1 MRREQKTMAIET
13 SELSKL
19 QYESFPEIFSRFR
32 RLAAENQG
40 VPMASI
46 TSAFSGI
53 NSGRYGMANPY
64 IQNRRVKQISSL
76 PVNFTKDKV
85 GEMLTKPYES
95 EQPLRQ
101 VAHILEYTA
110 YPLFHIRKVYQEM
123 LTYHSYVIPKLVDSA
138 DTKKDEFMREWKLL
152 EKLREAFNPKETAH
166 QIVGQVGVEG
176 KVFYYPRYGVD
187 KSHNK
192 VNYAFMQQLPSDWT
206 KITGYNSVSKYT
218 VAFNMMYFLQP
229 GCVPE
234 QFGDLFTP
242 YLYDFSSVVQK
253 PKGVGSTMVFAQKT
267 RVDMQKFQR
276 IQAQGDMPGKPDVY
290 YQNGRWYYWV
300 YLPADEV
307 FTFEADDVSR
317 TAISPFAGLF
327 LNMIQL
333 AQMEQI
339 QLELIQNPLVSI
351 LHGEIPYRDE
361 KTATSDDQYRLSN
374 AGRLFF
380 EAVWYDMLQAANTSG
395 IGLFMAPLQSMKLE
409 SLSEAPS
416 AMDIVKQ
423 GYSDT
428 MSQAG
433 MGAIIPLGDDPKAG
447 TAQISLQIES
457 KFMQTVYRGYE
468 RMMNAI
474 IKKLNLKY
482 DWKFVMFGDI
492 SEDEKMLER
501 CMKGMEHGILPDTII
516 YNALLDR
523 SILDDICLSDAVYN
537 SNILDK
543 RMPLIT
549 SYSASQDKSN
559 LPPQSP
565 GRPKGDGSATT
576 DGSETM
582 IDQYG
587 GTND

>member
-1 MRREQKTMAIET
+1 MAIET
-13 SELSKL
+13 SELNKL
-19 QYESFPEIFSRFR
+19 QYAAFPQIFEKLRTM
-32 RLAAENQG
+32 AAENQG
-40 VPMASI
+40 MPM
-46 TSAFSGI
+46 SAISTAFAGI
-53 NSGRYGMANPY
+53 NAGRYGMANPY

-85 GEMLTKPYES
+85 GEMLTAPYDS

-101 VAHILEYTA
+101 VSHILEYTA
-110 YPLFHIRKVYQEM
+110 YPLFHIRKTYQNL
-123 LTYHSYVIPKLVDSA
+123 LTYHSYVMPRMVSGE
-138 DTKKDEFMREWKLL
+138 DTKKDDFLREWKLT
-152 EKLREAFNPKETAH
+152 EKLREEFKPKENAH

-176 KVFYYPRYGVD
+176 KVFYYPRYSVD

-206 KITGYNSVSKYT
+206 KITGYNNVSKYT

-234 QFGDLFTP
+234 QFGELFLP
-242 YLYDFSSVVQK
+242 YLYDFGSVVQK
-253 PKGVGSTMVFAQKT
+253 PEGTGTSVVFAQKT
-267 RVDMQKFQR
+267 RIDMQKFQR
-276 IQAQGDMPGKPDVY
+276 IQAMGDMPGTPDVY

-300 YLPADEV
+300 YLPVDSI
-307 FTFEADDVSR
+307 FPFEADDVSR

-339 QLELIQNPLVSI
+339 QLELIQNPLVSL
-351 LHGEIPYRDE
+351 LHGEIPYRDDKAASSE
-361 KTATSDDQYRLSN
+361 DQYKLSN
-374 AGRLFF
+374 AGRLLF
-380 EAVWYDMLQAANTSG
+380 EAIWYDMLQANNTSG
-395 IGLFMAPLQSMKLE
+395 IGLYLAPAENMKLE

-457 KFMQTVYRGYE
+457 KFMQTVYRDFE

-492 SEDEKMLER
+492 AEDEKTLER
-501 CMKGMEHGILPDTII
+501 CMNGMEHGILPDTIL

-523 SILDDICLSDAVYN
+523 SMLDDLCLSDAVFN
-537 SNILDK
+537 SGILDK
-543 RMPLIT
+543 RLPLVT
-549 SYSASQDKSN
+549 AYNMKQDSSG

-565 GRPKGDGSATT
+565 GRPKGDGNVTA

>member
-1 MRREQKTMAIET
+1 MAIET
-13 SELSKL
+13 SELNKL
-19 QYESFPEIFSRFR
+19 QYAAFPQIFEKLRTM
-32 RLAAENQG
+32 AAENQG
-40 VPMASI
+40 MPM
-46 TSAFSGI
+46 SAISTAFAGI
-53 NSGRYGMANPY
+53 NAGRYGMANPY

-85 GEMLTKPYES
+85 GEMLTAPYDS

-101 VAHILEYTA
+101 VSHILEYTA
-110 YPLFHIRKVYQEM
+110 YPLFHIRKTYQNL
-123 LTYHSYVIPKLVDSA
+123 LTYHSYVMPRMVSGE
-138 DTKKDEFMREWKLL
+138 DTKKDDFLREWKLT
-152 EKLREAFNPKETAH
+152 EKLREEFKPKENAH

-176 KVFYYPRYGVD
+176 KVFYYPRYSVD

-206 KITGYNSVSKYT
+206 KITGYNNVSKYT

-234 QFGDLFTP
+234 QFGELFLP
-242 YLYDFSSVVQK
+242 YLYDFGSVVQK
-253 PKGVGSTMVFAQKT
+253 PEGTGTSVVFAQKT
-267 RVDMQKFQR
+267 RIDMQKFQR
-276 IQAQGDMPGKPDVY
+276 IQAMGDMPGTPDVY

-300 YLPADEV
+300 YLPVDSV
-307 FTFEADDVSR
+307 FPFEADDVSR

-351 LHGEIPYRDE
+351 LHGEIPYRDDKAASSE
-361 KTATSDDQYRLSN
+361 DQYKLSN
-374 AGRLFF
+374 AGRLLF
-380 EAVWYDMLQAANTSG
+380 EAIWYDMMQANNTSG
-395 IGLFMAPLQSMKLE
+395 IGLYAAPFENMKLE

-457 KFMQTVYRGYE
+457 KFMQTVYRDFE

-482 DWKFVMFGDI
+482 EWKFVMFGDI
-492 SEDEKMLER
+492 AEDEKTLER
-501 CMKGMEHGILPDTII
+501 CMNGMEHGILPDTIL

-523 SILDDICLSDAVYN
+523 SMLDDLCLSDAVYN
-537 SNILDK
+537 SGILDK
-543 RMPLIT
+543 RLPLVT
-549 SYSASQDKSN
+549 AYNMKQDSSG

-565 GRPKGDGSATT
+565 GRPKGDGNVTA

>member
-1 MRREQKTMAIET
+1 MAIET
-13 SELSKL
+13 SELNKL
-19 QYESFPEIFSRFR
+19 QYAAFPQIFEKLRTM
-32 RLAAENQG
+32 AAENQG
-40 VPMASI
+40 MPM
-46 TSAFSGI
+46 SAISTAFAGI
-53 NSGRYGMANPY
+53 NAGRYGMANPY

-85 GEMLTKPYES
+85 GEMLTAPYDS

-101 VAHILEYTA
+101 VSHILEYTA
-110 YPLFHIRKVYQEM
+110 YPLFHIRKTYQNL
-123 LTYHSYVIPKLVDSA
+123 LTYHSYVMPRMVSGE
-138 DTKKDEFMREWKLL
+138 DTKKDDFLREWKLT
-152 EKLREAFNPKETAH
+152 EKLREEFKPKENAH

-176 KVFYYPRYGVD
+176 KVFYYPRYSVD

-206 KITGYNSVSKYT
+206 KITGYNNVSKYT

-234 QFGDLFTP
+234 QFGELFLP
-242 YLYDFSSVVQK
+242 YLYDFGSVVQK
-253 PKGVGSTMVFAQKT
+253 PEGTGTSVVFAQKT
-267 RVDMQKFQR
+267 RIDMQKFQR
-276 IQAQGDMPGKPDVY
+276 IQAMGDMPGTPDVY

-300 YLPADEV
+300 YLPVDSV
-307 FTFEADDVSR
+307 FPFEADDVSR

-339 QLELIQNPLVSI
+339 QLELIQNPLVSL
-351 LHGEIPYRDE
+351 LHGEIPYRDDKAASSE
-361 KTATSDDQYRLSN
+361 DQYKLSN
-374 AGRLFF
+374 AGRLLF
-380 EAVWYDMLQAANTSG
+380 EAIWYDMLQANNTSG
-395 IGLFMAPLQSMKLE
+395 IGLYLAPAENMKLE

-457 KFMQTVYRGYE
+457 KFMQTVYRDFE

-492 SEDEKMLER
+492 AEDEKTLER
-501 CMKGMEHGILPDTII
+501 CMQGMEHGILPDTIL

-523 SILDDICLSDAVYN
+523 SMLDDLCLSDAVFN
-537 SNILDK
+537 SGILDK
-543 RMPLIT
+543 RLPLVT
-549 SYSASQDKSN
+549 AYNMKQDSSG

-565 GRPKGDGSATT
+565 GRPKGDGNVTA

>member
-1 MRREQKTMAIET
+1 MAIET

-19 QYESFPEIFSRFR
+19 QYESFPEIFNRFR
-32 RLAAENQG
+32 QLAAENQG
-40 VPMASI
+40 MPMSAI

-110 YPLFHIRKVYQEM
+110 YPLFHIRKVYQDM
-123 LTYHSYVIPKLVDSA
+123 LTYHSYVMPKLVDSA
-138 DTKKDEFMREWKLL
+138 DNKKEEFTREWKLL
-152 EKLREAFNPKETAH
+152 EKLREEFKPKETAH

-176 KVFYYPRYGVD
+176 KVFYYPRYSVD

-234 QFGDLFTP
+234 
-242 YLYDFSSVVQK
+242 LYDFSSVVQR

-267 RVDMQKFQR
+267 RIDMQKFQL
-276 IQAQGDMPGKPDVY
+276 IQAQGDMPGQPDVY

-339 QLELIQNPLVSI
+339 QLELIQNPLVSL

-361 KTATSDDQYRLSN
+361 KTAAGDDQYRLSN
-374 AGRLFF
+374 AGRQFF
-380 EAVWYDMLQAANTSG
+380 EAVWYDMLQANNTSG
-395 IGLFMAPLQSMKLE
+395 LGIYMAPVQSMKLE
-409 SLSEAPS
+409 TLSESPS

-428 MSQAG
+428 INQAG
-433 MGAIIPLGDDPKAG
+433 LGAIMPVDSDAKAA
-447 TAQISLQIES
+447 TTQISLQIES

-474 IKKLNLKY
+474 IKKLNPRY
-482 DWKFVMFGDI
+482 EWKFVMFGDI
-492 SEDEKMLER
+492 SEDEKMLDR

-523 SILDDICLSDAVYN
+523 SVLDDMCLSDAIF
-537 SNILDK
+537 SSGLLDK
-543 RMPLIT
+543 RVPLVT
-549 SYSASQDKSN
+549 AYNMKQESSG
-559 LPPQSP
+559 LPPRSP
-565 GRPKGDGSATT
+565 GRPKGDGNVTT
-576 DGSETM
+576 DGTESM
-582 IDQYG
+582 IDTYG
-587 GTND
+587 DTNPV

>member
-1 MRREQKTMAIET
+1 MAIET
-13 SELSKL
+13 SELNKL
-19 QYESFPEIFSRFR
+19 QYAAFPQIFEKLRTM
-32 RLAAENQG
+32 AAENQG
-40 VPMASI
+40 MPM
-46 TSAFSGI
+46 SAISTAFAGI
-53 NSGRYGMANPY
+53 NAGRYGMANPY

-85 GEMLTKPYES
+85 GEMLTAPYDS

-101 VAHILEYTA
+101 VSHILEYTA
-110 YPLFHIRKVYQEM
+110 YPLFHIRKTYQNL
-123 LTYHSYVIPKLVDSA
+123 LTYHSYVMPRMVSGE
-138 DTKKDEFMREWKLL
+138 DTKKDDFLREWKLT
-152 EKLREAFNPKETAH
+152 EKLREEFKPKENAH

-176 KVFYYPRYGVD
+176 KVFYYPRYSVD

-206 KITGYNSVSKYT
+206 KITGYNNVSKYT

-234 QFGDLFTP
+234 QFGELFLP
-242 YLYDFSSVVQK
+242 YLYDFGSVVQK
-253 PKGVGSTMVFAQKT
+253 PEGTGTSVVFAQKT
-267 RVDMQKFQR
+267 RIDMQKFQR
-276 IQAQGDMPGKPDVY
+276 IQAMGDMPGTPDVY

-300 YLPADEV
+300 YLPVDSV
-307 FTFEADDVSR
+307 FPFEADDVSR

-351 LHGEIPYRDE
+351 LHGEIPYRDDKAASSE
-361 KTATSDDQYRLSN
+361 DQYKLSN
-374 AGRLFF
+374 AGRLMF
-380 EAVWYDMLQAANTSG
+380 EAIWYDMMQANNTSG
-395 IGLFMAPLQSMKLE
+395 IGLYAAPFENMKLE

-457 KFMQTVYRGYE
+457 KFMQTVYRDFE

-492 SEDEKMLER
+492 AEDEKTLER
-501 CMKGMEHGILPDTII
+501 CMNGMEHGILPDTIL

-523 SILDDICLSDAVYN
+523 SMLDDLCLSDAVFN
-537 SNILDK
+537 SGILDK
-543 RMPLIT
+543 RLPLVT
-549 SYSASQDKSN
+549 AYNMKQDSSG

-565 GRPKGDGSATT
+565 GRPKGDGNVTA

>member
-1 MRREQKTMAIET
+1 MAIET
-13 SELSKL
+13 SELNKL
-19 QYESFPEIFSRFR
+19 QYAAFPQIFEKLRTM
-32 RLAAENQG
+32 AAENQG
-40 VPMASI
+40 MPM
-46 TSAFSGI
+46 SAISTAFAGI
-53 NSGRYGMANPY
+53 NAGRYGTANPY

-85 GEMLTKPYES
+85 GEMLTAPYDS

-101 VAHILEYTA
+101 VSHILEYTA
-110 YPLFHIRKVYQEM
+110 YPLFHIRKTYQNL
-123 LTYHSYVIPKLVDSA
+123 LTYHSYVMPRMVSGE
-138 DTKKDEFMREWKLL
+138 DTKKDDFLREWKLT
-152 EKLREAFNPKETAH
+152 EKLREEFKPKENAH

-176 KVFYYPRYGVD
+176 KVFYYPRYSVD

-206 KITGYNSVSKYT
+206 KITGYNNVSKYT

-234 QFGDLFTP
+234 QFGELFLP
-242 YLYDFSSVVQK
+242 YLYDFGSVVQK
-253 PKGVGSTMVFAQKT
+253 PEGTGTSVVFAQKT
-267 RVDMQKFQR
+267 RIDMQKFQR
-276 IQAQGDMPGKPDVY
+276 IQAMGDMPGTPDVY

-300 YLPADEV
+300 YLPVDSV
-307 FTFEADDVSR
+307 FPFEADDVSR

-351 LHGEIPYRDE
+351 LHGEIPYRDDKAASSE
-361 KTATSDDQYRLSN
+361 DQYKLSN
-374 AGRLFF
+374 AGRLLF
-380 EAVWYDMLQAANTSG
+380 EAIWYDMLQANNTSG
-395 IGLFMAPLQSMKLE
+395 IGLYLAPAENMKLE

-457 KFMQTVYRGYE
+457 KFMQTVYRDFE

-482 DWKFVMFGDI
+482 EWKFVMFGDI
-492 SEDEKMLER
+492 AEDEKTLER
-501 CMKGMEHGILPDTII
+501 CMNGMEHGILPDTIL

-523 SILDDICLSDAVYN
+523 SMLDDLCLSDAVFN
-537 SNILDK
+537 SGILDK
-543 RMPLIT
+543 RLPLVT
-549 SYSASQDKSN
+549 AYNMKQDSSG

-565 GRPKGDGSATT
+565 GRPKGDGNVTA

>member
-1 MRREQKTMAIET
+1 MALET
-13 SELSKL
+13 SELNKL
-19 QYESFPEIFSRFR
+19 QYSSFPKIFERFR
-32 RLAAENQG
+32 KMAAENQG
-40 VPMASI
+40 IPMSSI
-46 TSAFSGI
+46 TSAFAGI
-53 NSGRYGMANPY
+53 NSGRYGLANPY

-76 PVNFTKDKV
+76 PADFTKDQV
-85 GEMLTKPYES
+85 AEMLTKPYDS

-123 LTYHSYVIPKLVDSA
+123 LTYHNYVMPKLTDSA

-152 EKLREAFNPKETAH
+152 EKLREEFKPKETAH
-166 QIVGQVGVEG
+166 QIVGQVGIEG
-176 KVFYYPRYGVD
+176 KVFYYPRYSVD

-206 KITGYNSVSKYT
+206 KITGYNNISKYT

-234 QFGDLFTP
+234 QYGDLFTP

-253 PKGVGSTMVFAQKT
+253 PRGTGTSLIFAQKT
-267 RVDMQKFQR
+267 RVDMQQFQS
-276 IQAQGDMPGKPDVY
+276 IQARGDMAGTPDVY

-300 YLPADEV
+300 YLPADAV

-339 QLELIQNPLVSI
+339 QLELIQNPLVSL
-351 LHGEIPYRDE
+351 LHGEIPYRDDKE
-361 KTATSDDQYRLSN
+361 ATAEDKYKLSN
-374 AGRLFF
+374 AGRLLF
-380 EAVWYDMLQAANTSG
+380 EAIWYDMLQTNNTSG
-395 IGLFMAPLQSMKLE
+395 IGLYAAPFANMKLE

-457 KFMQTVYRGYE
+457 KFMQTVYRDYE
-468 RMMNAI
+468 RMMNTI
-474 IKKLNLKY
+474 IKKLSPRY

-501 CMKGMEHGILPDTII
+501 CMNGMEHGILPDTIV

-523 SILDDICLSDAVYN
+523 SILDDMCLSDVVYN
-537 SNILDK
+537 SGILDK
-543 RMPLIT
+543 RIPLVA
-549 SYSASQDKSN
+549 SYNMGSNSKSKATTEAK
-559 LPPQSP
+559 SP
-565 GRPKGDGSATT
+565 GRPKGDGNATT

>member
-1 MRREQKTMAIET
+1 MAIET
-13 SELSKL
+13 SELNKL
-19 QYESFPEIFSRFR
+19 QYAAFPQIFEKLRTM
-32 RLAAENQG
+32 AAENQG
-40 VPMASI
+40 MPM
-46 TSAFSGI
+46 SAISTAFAGI
-53 NSGRYGMANPY
+53 NAGRYGMANPY

-85 GEMLTKPYES
+85 GEMLTAPYDS

-101 VAHILEYTA
+101 VSHILEYTA
-110 YPLFHIRKVYQEM
+110 YPLFHIRKTYQNL
-123 LTYHSYVIPKLVDSA
+123 LTYHSYVMPRMVSGE
-138 DTKKDEFMREWKLL
+138 DTKKDDFLREWKLT
-152 EKLREAFNPKETAH
+152 EKLREEFKPKENAH

-176 KVFYYPRYGVD
+176 KVFYYPRYSVD

-206 KITGYNSVSKYT
+206 KITGYNNVSKYT

-234 QFGDLFTP
+234 QFGELFLP
-242 YLYDFSSVVQK
+242 YLYDFGSVVQK
-253 PKGVGSTMVFAQKT
+253 PEGTGTSVVFAQKT
-267 RVDMQKFQR
+267 RIDMQKFQR
-276 IQAQGDMPGKPDVY
+276 IQAMGDMPGTPDVY

-300 YLPADEV
+300 YLPVDSV
-307 FTFEADDVSR
+307 FPFEADDVSR

-339 QLELIQNPLVSI
+339 QLELIQNPLVSL
-351 LHGEIPYRDE
+351 LHGEIPYRDDKAASSE
-361 KTATSDDQYRLSN
+361 DQYKLSN
-374 AGRLFF
+374 AGRLLF
-380 EAVWYDMLQAANTSG
+380 EAIWYDMMQMNNTSG
-395 IGLFMAPLQSMKLE
+395 IGLYAAPFENMKLE

-457 KFMQTVYRGYE
+457 KFMQTVYRDFE

-492 SEDEKMLER
+492 AEDEKTLER
-501 CMKGMEHGILPDTII
+501 CMKGMEHGILPDTIL

-523 SILDDICLSDAVYN
+523 SMLDDLCLSDAVFN
-537 SNILDK
+537 SGILDK
-543 RMPLIT
+543 RLPLVT
-549 SYSASQDKSN
+549 AYNMKQDSSG

-565 GRPKGDGSATT
+565 GRPKGDGNVTA

>member
-1 MRREQKTMAIET
+1 MAIET
-13 SELSKL
+13 SELNKL
-19 QYESFPEIFSRFR
+19 QYAAFPQIFEKLRTM
-32 RLAAENQG
+32 AAENQG
-40 VPMASI
+40 MPM
-46 TSAFSGI
+46 SAISTAFAGI
-53 NSGRYGMANPY
+53 NAGRYGMANPY

-85 GEMLTKPYES
+85 GEMLTAPYDS

-101 VAHILEYTA
+101 VSHILEYTA
-110 YPLFHIRKVYQEM
+110 YPLFHIRKTYQNL
-123 LTYHSYVIPKLVDSA
+123 LTYHSYVMPRMVSGE
-138 DTKKDEFMREWKLL
+138 DTKKDDFLREWKLT
-152 EKLREAFNPKETAH
+152 EKLREEFKPKENAH

-176 KVFYYPRYGVD
+176 KVFYYPRYSVD

-206 KITGYNSVSKYT
+206 KITGYNNVSKYT

-234 QFGDLFTP
+234 QFGELFLP
-242 YLYDFSSVVQK
+242 YLYDFGSVVQK
-253 PKGVGSTMVFAQKT
+253 PEGTGTSVVFAQKT
-267 RVDMQKFQR
+267 RIDMQKFQR
-276 IQAQGDMPGKPDVY
+276 IQAMGDMPGTPDVY

-300 YLPADEV
+300 YLPVDSV
-307 FTFEADDVSR
+307 FPFEADDVSR

-339 QLELIQNPLVSI
+339 QLELIQNPLVSL
-351 LHGEIPYRDE
+351 LHGEIPYRDDKAASSE
-361 KTATSDDQYRLSN
+361 DQYKLSN
-374 AGRLFF
+374 AGRLLF
-380 EAVWYDMLQAANTSG
+380 EAIWYDMLQANNTSG
-395 IGLFMAPLQSMKLE
+395 IGLYLAPAENMKLE

-457 KFMQTVYRGYE
+457 KFMQTVYRDFE

-492 SEDEKMLER
+492 AEDEKTLER
-501 CMKGMEHGILPDTII
+501 CMKGMEHGILPDTIL

-523 SILDDICLSDAVYN
+523 SMLDDLCLSDAVCN
-537 SNILDK
+537 SGILDK
-543 RMPLIT
+543 RLPLVT
-549 SYSASQDKSN
+549 AYNMKQDSSG

-565 GRPKGDGSATT
+565 GRPNGDGNVTA

>member
-1 MRREQKTMAIET
+1 MAIET
-13 SELSKL
+13 SELNKL
-19 QYESFPEIFSRFR
+19 QYAAFPQIFEKLRTM
-32 RLAAENQG
+32 AAENQG
-40 VPMASI
+40 MPM
-46 TSAFSGI
+46 SAISTAFAGI
-53 NSGRYGMANPY
+53 NAGRYGMANPY

-85 GEMLTKPYES
+85 GEMLTAPYDS

-101 VAHILEYTA
+101 VSHILEYTA
-110 YPLFHIRKVYQEM
+110 YPLFHIRKTYQNL
-123 LTYHSYVIPKLVDSA
+123 LTYHSYVMPRMVSGE
-138 DTKKDEFMREWKLL
+138 DTKKDDFLREWKLT
-152 EKLREAFNPKETAH
+152 EKLREEFKPKENAH

-176 KVFYYPRYGVD
+176 KVFYYPRYSVD

-206 KITGYNSVSKYT
+206 KITGYNNVSKYT

-234 QFGDLFTP
+234 QFGELFLP
-242 YLYDFSSVVQK
+242 YLYDFGSVVQK
-253 PKGVGSTMVFAQKT
+253 PEGTGTSVVFAQKT
-267 RVDMQKFQR
+267 RIDMQKFQR
-276 IQAQGDMPGKPDVY
+276 IQAMGDMPGTPDVY

-300 YLPADEV
+300 YLPVDSV
-307 FTFEADDVSR
+307 FPFEADDVSR

-351 LHGEIPYRDE
+351 LHGEIPYRDDKAASSE
-361 KTATSDDQYRLSN
+361 DQYKLSN
-374 AGRLFF
+374 AGRLLF
-380 EAVWYDMLQAANTSG
+380 EAIWYDMMQANNTSG
-395 IGLFMAPLQSMKLE
+395 IGLYAAPFENMKLE

-457 KFMQTVYRGYE
+457 KFMQTVYRDFE

-492 SEDEKMLER
+492 AEDEKTLER
-501 CMKGMEHGILPDTII
+501 CMKGMEHGILPDTIL

-523 SILDDICLSDAVYN
+523 SMLDDLCLSDAVYN
-537 SNILDK
+537 SGILDK
-543 RMPLIT
+543 RLPLVT
-549 SYSASQDKSN
+549 AYNMKQDSSG

-565 GRPKGDGSATT
+565 GRPKGDGNVTA

>member
-1 MRREQKTMAIET
+1 MRKMAIET
-13 SELSKL
+13 SELNKL
-19 QYESFPEIFSRFR
+19 QYAAFPQIFEKLRTM
-32 RLAAENQG
+32 AAENQG
-40 VPMASI
+40 MPM
-46 TSAFSGI
+46 SAISTAFAGI
-53 NSGRYGMANPY
+53 NAGRYGMANPY

-85 GEMLTKPYES
+85 GEMLTAPYDS

-101 VAHILEYTA
+101 VSHILEYTA
-110 YPLFHIRKVYQEM
+110 YPLFHIRKTYQNL
-123 LTYHSYVIPKLVDSA
+123 LTYHSYVMPRMVSGE
-138 DTKKDEFMREWKLL
+138 DTKKDDFLREWKLT
-152 EKLREAFNPKETAH
+152 EKLREEFKPKENAH

-176 KVFYYPRYGVD
+176 KVFYYPRYSVD

-206 KITGYNSVSKYT
+206 KITGYNNVSKYT

-234 QFGDLFTP
+234 QFGELFLP
-242 YLYDFSSVVQK
+242 YLYDFGSVVQK
-253 PKGVGSTMVFAQKT
+253 PEGTGTSVVFAQKT
-267 RVDMQKFQR
+267 RIDMQKFQR
-276 IQAQGDMPGKPDVY
+276 IQAMGDMPGTPDVY

-300 YLPADEV
+300 YLPVDSI
-307 FTFEADDVSR
+307 FPFEADDVSR

-339 QLELIQNPLVSI
+339 QLELIQNPLVSL
-351 LHGEIPYRDE
+351 LHGEIPYRDDKAASSE
-361 KTATSDDQYRLSN
+361 DQYKLSN
-374 AGRLFF
+374 AGRLLF
-380 EAVWYDMLQAANTSG
+380 EAIWYDMLQANNTSG
-395 IGLFMAPLQSMKLE
+395 IGLYLAPAENMKLE

-457 KFMQTVYRGYE
+457 KFMQTVYRDFE

-492 SEDEKMLER
+492 AEDEKTLER
-501 CMKGMEHGILPDTII
+501 CMNGMEHGILPDTIL

-523 SILDDICLSDAVYN
+523 SMLDDLCLSDAVFN
-537 SNILDK
+537 SGILDK
-543 RMPLIT
+543 RLPLVT
-549 SYSASQDKSN
+549 AYNMKQDSSG

-565 GRPKGDGSATT
+565 GRPKGDGNVTA

>member
-1 MRREQKTMAIET
+1 MAIET
-13 SELSKL
+13 SELNKL
-19 QYESFPEIFSRFR
+19 QYAAFPQIFEKLRTM
-32 RLAAENQG
+32 AAENQG
-40 VPMASI
+40 MPM
-46 TSAFSGI
+46 SAISTAFAGI
-53 NSGRYGMANPY
+53 NAGRYGMANPY

-85 GEMLTKPYES
+85 GEMLTAPYDN

-101 VAHILEYTA
+101 VSHILEYTA
-110 YPLFHIRKVYQEM
+110 YPLFHIRKTYQNL
-123 LTYHSYVIPKLVDSA
+123 LTYHSYVMPRMVSGA
-138 DTKKDEFMREWKLL
+138 DTKKEDFLREWKLT
-152 EKLREAFNPKETAH
+152 EKLREEFKPKENAH

-176 KVFYYPRYGVD
+176 KVFYYPRYSVD

-206 KITGYNSVSKYT
+206 KITGYNNVSKYT

-234 QFGDLFTP
+234 QFGELFLP
-242 YLYDFSSVVQK
+242 YLYDFGSVVQK
-253 PKGVGSTMVFAQKT
+253 PEGTGTSVVFAQKT
-267 RVDMQKFQR
+267 RIDMQKFQR
-276 IQAQGDMPGKPDVY
+276 IQAMGDMPGTPDVY

-300 YLPADEV
+300 YLPVDSV
-307 FTFEADDVSR
+307 FPFEADDVSR

-327 LNMIQL
+327 LNMLQL

-339 QLELIQNPLVSI
+339 QLELIQNPLVSL
-351 LHGEIPYRDE
+351 LHGEIPYRDDKAASAE
-361 KTATSDDQYRLSN
+361 DQYKLSN
-374 AGRLFF
+374 AGRMLF
-380 EAVWYDMLQAANTSG
+380 EAIWYDMLQANNTSG
-395 IGLFMAPLQSMKLE
+395 IGLYLAPVENMKLE

-457 KFMQTVYRGYE
+457 KFMQTVYRDFE

-474 IKKLNLKY
+474 LKKLNLKY

-492 SEDEKMLER
+492 AEDEKTLER
-501 CMKGMEHGILPDTII
+501 CMKGMEHGILPDTIL

-523 SILDDICLSDAVYN
+523 SMLDDLCLSDAVYN
-537 SNILDK
+537 SGILDK
-543 RMPLIT
+543 RIPLVT
-549 SYSASQDKSN
+549 SYNMGSNSKSKAITEEK
-559 LPPQSP
+559 SP
-565 GRPKGDGSATT
+565 GRPKGDGSVTA

>member
-1 MRREQKTMAIET
+1 MAIET
-13 SELSKL
+13 SELNKL
-19 QYESFPEIFSRFR
+19 QYAAFPQIFEKLRTM
-32 RLAAENQG
+32 AAENQG
-40 VPMASI
+40 MPM
-46 TSAFSGI
+46 SAISTAFAGI
-53 NSGRYGMANPY
+53 NAGRYGMANPY

-85 GEMLTKPYES
+85 GEMLTAPYDS

-101 VAHILEYTA
+101 VSHILEYTA
-110 YPLFHIRKVYQEM
+110 YPLFHIRKTYQNL
-123 LTYHSYVIPKLVDSA
+123 LTYHSYVMPRMVSGE
-138 DTKKDEFMREWKLL
+138 DTKKDDFLREWKLT
-152 EKLREAFNPKETAH
+152 EKLREEFKPKENAH

-176 KVFYYPRYGVD
+176 KVFYYPRYSVD

-206 KITGYNSVSKYT
+206 KITGYNNVSKYT

-234 QFGDLFTP
+234 QFGDLFLP
-242 YLYDFSSVVQK
+242 YLYDFGSVVQK
-253 PKGVGSTMVFAQKT
+253 PEGTGTSVVFAQKT
-267 RVDMQKFQR
+267 RIDMQKFQR
-276 IQAQGDMPGKPDVY
+276 IQAMGDMPGTPDVY

-300 YLPADEV
+300 YLPVDSV
-307 FTFEADDVSR
+307 FPFEADDVSR

-339 QLELIQNPLVSI
+339 QLELIQNPLVSL
-351 LHGEIPYRDE
+351 LHGEIPYRDDKAASSE
-361 KTATSDDQYRLSN
+361 DQYKLSN
-374 AGRLFF
+374 AGRMLF
-380 EAVWYDMLQAANTSG
+380 EAIWYDMLQANNTSG
-395 IGLFMAPLQSMKLE
+395 IGLYLAPAENMKLE

-457 KFMQTVYRGYE
+457 KFMQTVYRDFE

-482 DWKFVMFGDI
+482 EWKFVMFGDI
-492 SEDEKMLER
+492 AEDEKTLER
-501 CMKGMEHGILPDTII
+501 CMNGMEHGILPDTIL

-523 SILDDICLSDAVYN
+523 SMLDDLCLSDAVYN
-537 SNILDK
+537 SGILDK
-543 RMPLIT
+543 RLPLVT
-549 SYSASQDKSN
+549 AYNMKQDSSG

-565 GRPKGDGSATT
+565 GRPKGDGNVTA

>member
-1 MRREQKTMAIET
+1 MAIET
-13 SELSKL
+13 SELNKL
-19 QYESFPEIFSRFR
+19 QYAAFPQIFEKLRTM
-32 RLAAENQG
+32 AAENQG
-40 VPMASI
+40 MPM
-46 TSAFSGI
+46 SAISTAFAGI
-53 NSGRYGMANPY
+53 NAGRYGMANPY

-85 GEMLTKPYES
+85 GEMLTAPYDS

-101 VAHILEYTA
+101 VSHILEYTA
-110 YPLFHIRKVYQEM
+110 YPLFHIRKTYQNL
-123 LTYHSYVIPKLVDSA
+123 LTYHSYVMPRMVSGE
-138 DTKKDEFMREWKLL
+138 DTKKDDFLREWKLT
-152 EKLREAFNPKETAH
+152 EKLREEFKPKENAH

-176 KVFYYPRYGVD
+176 KVFYYPRYSVD

-206 KITGYNSVSKYT
+206 KITGYNNVSKYT

-234 QFGDLFTP
+234 QFGELFLP
-242 YLYDFSSVVQK
+242 YLYDFGSVVQK
-253 PKGVGSTMVFAQKT
+253 PEGTGTSVVFAQKT
-267 RVDMQKFQR
+267 RIDMQKFQR
-276 IQAQGDMPGKPDVY
+276 IQAMGDMPGTPDVY

-300 YLPADEV
+300 YLPVDSV
-307 FTFEADDVSR
+307 FPFEADDVSR

-339 QLELIQNPLVSI
+339 QLELIQNPLVSL
-351 LHGEIPYRDE
+351 LHGEIPYRDDKAASSE
-361 KTATSDDQYRLSN
+361 DQYKLSN
-374 AGRLFF
+374 AGRLLF
-380 EAVWYDMLQAANTSG
+380 EAIWYDMLQANNTSG
-395 IGLFMAPLQSMKLE
+395 IGLYLAPAENMKLE

-457 KFMQTVYRGYE
+457 KFMQTVYRDFE

-492 SEDEKMLER
+492 AEDEKTLER
-501 CMKGMEHGILPDTII
+501 CMKGMEHGILPDTIL

-523 SILDDICLSDAVYN
+523 SMLDDLCLSDAVFN
-537 SNILDK
+537 SGILDK
-543 RMPLIT
+543 RLPLVT
-549 SYSASQDKSN
+549 AYNMKQDSSG
-559 LPPQSP
+559 LPPQST
-565 GRPKGDGSATT
+565 GRPKGDGNVTA

>member
-1 MRREQKTMAIET
+1 MAIET
-13 SELSKL
+13 SELNKL
-19 QYESFPEIFSRFR
+19 QYSSFPKIFERFR
-32 RLAAENQG
+32 KMAAENQG
-40 VPMASI
+40 IPMSSI
-46 TSAFSGI
+46 TSAFAGI
-53 NSGRYGMANPY
+53 NSGRYGLANPY

-76 PVNFTKDKV
+76 PADFTKDQV
-85 GEMLTKPYES
+85 AEMLTKPYDS

-123 LTYHSYVIPKLVDSA
+123 LTYHNYVMPKLTDSA

-152 EKLREAFNPKETAH
+152 EKLREEFKPKETAH
-166 QIVGQVGVEG
+166 QIVGQVGIEG
-176 KVFYYPRYGVD
+176 KVFYYPRYSVD

-206 KITGYNSVSKYT
+206 KITGYNNISKYT

-234 QFGDLFTP
+234 QYGDLFTP

-253 PKGVGSTMVFAQKT
+253 PKGTGTSLIFAQKT
-267 RVDMQKFQR
+267 RVDMQQFQR
-276 IQAQGDMPGKPDVY
+276 IQANGDMAGTPDVY

-300 YLPADEV
+300 YLPADAV

-339 QLELIQNPLVSI
+339 QLELIQNPLVSL
-351 LHGEIPYRDE
+351 LHGEIPYRDD
-361 KTATSDDQYRLSN
+361 KNATAEDQYKLSN
-374 AGRLFF
+374 AGRLMF
-380 EAVWYDMLQAANTSG
+380 EAIWYDMLQANNTSG
-395 IGLFMAPLQSMKLE
+395 LGIYMAPVQSMKLE
-409 SLSEAPS
+409 TLSEAPS

-428 MSQAG
+428 INQAG
-433 MGAIIPLGDDPKAG
+433 LGGLMPVDSDAKAA
-447 TAQISLQIES
+447 TTQISFQIES
-457 KFMQTVYRGYE
+457 KFMKTVYHDYE

-474 IKKLNLKY
+474 IKKLSPRY
-482 DWKFVMFGDI
+482 EWKFVMFGDL

-501 CMKGMEHGILPDTII
+501 CMNGMEHGILPDTIV

-523 SILDDICLSDAVYN
+523 SILDDMCLSDAVYN
-537 SNILDK
+537 SGILDK
-543 RMPLIT
+543 RIPLVT
-549 SYSASQDKSN
+549 SYNMKQESSG

-565 GRPKGDGSATT
+565 GRPKGDGNVT
-576 DGSETM
+576 SEGTESM
-582 IDQYG
+582 VDTYG
-587 GTND
+587 DTNPI

>member
-1 MRREQKTMAIET
+1 MAIET
-13 SELSKL
+13 SELNKL
-19 QYESFPEIFSRFR
+19 QYAAFPQIFEKLRTM
-32 RLAAENQG
+32 AAENQG
-40 VPMASI
+40 MPM
-46 TSAFSGI
+46 SAISTAFAGI

-85 GEMLTKPYES
+85 GEMLTAPYDS
-95 EQPLRQ
+95 EQSLRQ
-101 VAHILEYTA
+101 VSHILEYTA
-110 YPLFHIRKVYQEM
+110 YPLFHIRKTYQNL
-123 LTYHSYVIPKLVDSA
+123 LTYHSYVMPRMVSGE
-138 DTKKDEFMREWKLL
+138 DTKKDDFLREWKLT
-152 EKLREAFNPKETAH
+152 EKLREEFKPKENAH

-176 KVFYYPRYGVD
+176 KVFYYPRYSVD

-206 KITGYNSVSKYT
+206 KITGYNNVSKYT

-234 QFGDLFTP
+234 QFGELFLP
-242 YLYDFSSVVQK
+242 YLYDFGSVVQK
-253 PKGVGSTMVFAQKT
+253 PEGTGTSVVFAQKT
-267 RVDMQKFQR
+267 RIDMQKFQR
-276 IQAQGDMPGKPDVY
+276 IQAMGDMPGTPDVY

-300 YLPADEV
+300 YLPVDSV
-307 FTFEADDVSR
+307 FPFEADDVSR

-339 QLELIQNPLVSI
+339 QLELIQNPLVSL
-351 LHGEIPYRDE
+351 LHGEIPYRDDKAASSE
-361 KTATSDDQYRLSN
+361 DQYKLSN
-374 AGRLFF
+374 AGRLLF
-380 EAVWYDMLQAANTSG
+380 EAIWYDMLQANNTSG
-395 IGLFMAPLQSMKLE
+395 IGLYLAPAENMKLE

-457 KFMQTVYRGYE
+457 KFMQTVYRDFE

-492 SEDEKMLER
+492 AEDEKTLER
-501 CMKGMEHGILPDTII
+501 CMNGMEHGILPDTIL

-523 SILDDICLSDAVYN
+523 SMLDDLCLSDAVFN
-537 SNILDK
+537 SGILDK
-543 RMPLIT
+543 RLPLVT
-549 SYSASQDKSN
+549 AYNMKQDSSG

-565 GRPKGDGSATT
+565 GRPKGDGTVTA

>member
-1 MRREQKTMAIET
+1 MAIET
-13 SELSKL
+13 SELNKL
-19 QYESFPEIFSRFR
+19 QYAAFPQIFEKLRTM
-32 RLAAENQG
+32 AAENQG
-40 VPMASI
+40 MPM
-46 TSAFSGI
+46 SAISTAFAGI
-53 NSGRYGMANPY
+53 NAGRYGMANPY

-85 GEMLTKPYES
+85 GEMLTAPYDS

-101 VAHILEYTA
+101 VSHILEYTA
-110 YPLFHIRKVYQEM
+110 YPLFHIRKTYQNL
-123 LTYHSYVIPKLVDSA
+123 LTYHSYVMPRMVSGE
-138 DTKKDEFMREWKLL
+138 DTKKDDFLREWKLT
-152 EKLREAFNPKETAH
+152 EKLREEFKPKENAH

-176 KVFYYPRYGVD
+176 KVFYYPRYSVD

-206 KITGYNSVSKYT
+206 KITGYNNVSKYT

-234 QFGDLFTP
+234 QFGDLFLP
-242 YLYDFSSVVQK
+242 YLYDFGSVVQK
-253 PKGVGSTMVFAQKT
+253 PEGTGTSVVFAQKT
-267 RVDMQKFQR
+267 RIDMQKFQR
-276 IQAQGDMPGKPDVY
+276 IQAMGDMPGTPDVY

-300 YLPADEV
+300 YLPVDSV
-307 FTFEADDVSR
+307 FPFEADDVSR

-339 QLELIQNPLVSI
+339 QLELIQNPLVSL
-351 LHGEIPYRDE
+351 LHGEIPYRDDKAASSE
-361 KTATSDDQYRLSN
+361 DQYKLSN
-374 AGRLFF
+374 AGRLLF
-380 EAVWYDMLQAANTSG
+380 EAIWYDMLQANNTSG
-395 IGLFMAPLQSMKLE
+395 IGLYLAPAENMKLE

-457 KFMQTVYRGYE
+457 KFMQTVYRDFE

-482 DWKFVMFGDI
+482 EWKFVMFGDI
-492 SEDEKMLER
+492 AEDEKTLER
-501 CMKGMEHGILPDTII
+501 CMNGMEHGILPDTIL

-523 SILDDICLSDAVYN
+523 SMLDDLCLSDAVCN
-537 SNILDK
+537 SGILDK
-543 RMPLIT
+543 RLPLVT
-549 SYSASQDKSN
+549 AYNMKQDSSG

-565 GRPKGDGSATT
+565 GRPKGDGNVTA

>member
-1 MRREQKTMAIET
+1 MAIET
-13 SELSKL
+13 SELNKL
-19 QYESFPEIFSRFR
+19 QYAAFPQIFEKLRTM
-32 RLAAENQG
+32 AAENQG
-40 VPMASI
+40 MPM
-46 TSAFSGI
+46 SAISTAFAGI
-53 NSGRYGMANPY
+53 NAGRYGMANPY

-85 GEMLTKPYES
+85 GEMLTAPYDS

-101 VAHILEYTA
+101 VSHILEYTA
-110 YPLFHIRKVYQEM
+110 YPLFHIRKTYQNL
-123 LTYHSYVIPKLVDSA
+123 LTYHSYVMPRMVSGE
-138 DTKKDEFMREWKLL
+138 DTKKDDFLREWKLT
-152 EKLREAFNPKETAH
+152 EKLREEFKPKENAH

-176 KVFYYPRYGVD
+176 KVFYYPRYSVD

-206 KITGYNSVSKYT
+206 KITGYNNVSKYT

-234 QFGDLFTP
+234 QFGELFLP
-242 YLYDFSSVVQK
+242 YLYDFGSVVQK
-253 PKGVGSTMVFAQKT
+253 PEGTGTSVVFAQKT
-267 RVDMQKFQR
+267 RIDMQKFQR
-276 IQAQGDMPGKPDVY
+276 IQAMGDMPGTPDVY

-300 YLPADEV
+300 YLPVDSV
-307 FTFEADDVSR
+307 FPFEADDVSR

-339 QLELIQNPLVSI
+339 QLELIQNPLVSL
-351 LHGEIPYRDE
+351 LHGEIPYRDDKAASSE
-361 KTATSDDQYRLSN
+361 DQYKLSN
-374 AGRLFF
+374 AGRLLF
-380 EAVWYDMLQAANTSG
+380 EAIWYDMLQANNTSG
-395 IGLFMAPLQSMKLE
+395 IGLYLAPAENMKLE

-457 KFMQTVYRGYE
+457 KFMQTVYRDFE

-482 DWKFVMFGDI
+482 DWKFIMFGDI
-492 SEDEKMLER
+492 AEDEKTLER
-501 CMKGMEHGILPDTII
+501 CMKGMEHGILPDTIL

-523 SILDDICLSDAVYN
+523 SMLDDLCLSDAVCN
-537 SNILDK
+537 SGILDK
-543 RMPLIT
+543 RLPLVT
-549 SYSASQDKSN
+549 AYNMKQDSSG

-565 GRPKGDGSATT
+565 GRPKGDGNVTA

>member
-1 MRREQKTMAIET
+1 MAIET
-13 SELSKL
+13 SELNKL
-19 QYESFPEIFSRFR
+19 QYAAFPQIFEKLRTM
-32 RLAAENQG
+32 AAENQG
-40 VPMASI
+40 MPM
-46 TSAFSGI
+46 SAISTAFAGI
-53 NSGRYGMANPY
+53 NAGRYGMANPY

-85 GEMLTKPYES
+85 GEMLTAPYDS

-101 VAHILEYTA
+101 VSHILEYTA
-110 YPLFHIRKVYQEM
+110 YPLFHIRKTYQNL
-123 LTYHSYVIPKLVDSA
+123 LTYHSYVMPRMVSGE
-138 DTKKDEFMREWKLL
+138 DTKKDDFLREWKLT
-152 EKLREAFNPKETAH
+152 EKLREEFKPKENAH

-176 KVFYYPRYGVD
+176 KVFYYPRYSVD

-206 KITGYNSVSKYT
+206 KITGYNNVSKYT

-234 QFGDLFTP
+234 QFGELFLP
-242 YLYDFSSVVQK
+242 YLYDFGSVVQK
-253 PKGVGSTMVFAQKT
+253 PEGTGTSVVFAQKT
-267 RVDMQKFQR
+267 RIDMQKFQR
-276 IQAQGDMPGKPDVY
+276 IQAMGDMPGTPDVY

-300 YLPADEV
+300 YLPVDSV
-307 FTFEADDVSR
+307 FPFEADDVSR

-339 QLELIQNPLVSI
+339 QLELIQNPLVSL
-351 LHGEIPYRDE
+351 LHGEIPYRDDKAASSE
-361 KTATSDDQYRLSN
+361 DQYKLSN
-374 AGRLFF
+374 AGRLLF
-380 EAVWYDMLQAANTSG
+380 EAIWYDMLQANNTSG
-395 IGLFMAPLQSMKLE
+395 IGLYAAPFENMKLE

-447 TAQISLQIES
+447 MAQISLQIES
-457 KFMQTVYRGYE
+457 KFMQTVYRDFE

-492 SEDEKMLER
+492 AEDEKTLER
-501 CMKGMEHGILPDTII
+501 CMKGMEHGILPDTIL

-523 SILDDICLSDAVYN
+523 SMLDDLCLSDAVCN
-537 SNILDK
+537 SGILDK
-543 RMPLIT
+543 RLPLVT
-549 SYSASQDKSN
+549 AYNMKQDSSG

-565 GRPKGDGSATT
+565 GRPKGDGNVTA

>member
-1 MRREQKTMAIET
+1 MAIET
-13 SELSKL
+13 SELNKL
-19 QYESFPEIFSRFR
+19 QYAAFPQIFEKLRTM
-32 RLAAENQG
+32 AAENQG
-40 VPMASI
+40 MPM
-46 TSAFSGI
+46 SAISTAFAGI
-53 NSGRYGMANPY
+53 NAGRYGMANPY

-85 GEMLTKPYES
+85 GEMLTAPYDN

-101 VAHILEYTA
+101 VSHILEYTA
-110 YPLFHIRKVYQEM
+110 YPLFHIRKTYQNL
-123 LTYHSYVIPKLVDSA
+123 LTYHSYVMPRMVSGE
-138 DTKKDEFMREWKLL
+138 DTKKDDFLREWKLT
-152 EKLREAFNPKETAH
+152 EKLREEFKPKENAH

-176 KVFYYPRYGVD
+176 KVFYYPRYSVD

-206 KITGYNSVSKYT
+206 KITGYNNVSKYT

-234 QFGDLFTP
+234 QFGELFLP
-242 YLYDFSSVVQK
+242 YLYDFGSVVQK
-253 PKGVGSTMVFAQKT
+253 PEGTGTSVVFAQKT
-267 RVDMQKFQR
+267 RIDMQKFQR
-276 IQAQGDMPGKPDVY
+276 IQAMGDMPGTPDVY

-300 YLPADEV
+300 YLPVDSV
-307 FTFEADDVSR
+307 FPFEADDVSR

-339 QLELIQNPLVSI
+339 QLELIQNPLVSL
-351 LHGEIPYRDE
+351 LHGEIPYRDDKAASAE
-361 KTATSDDQYRLSN
+361 DQYKLSN
-374 AGRLFF
+374 AGRMLF
-380 EAVWYDMLQAANTSG
+380 EAIWYDMLQANNTSG
-395 IGLFMAPLQSMKLE
+395 IGLYLAPVENMKLE

-457 KFMQTVYRGYE
+457 KFMQTVYRDFE

-474 IKKLNLKY
+474 LKKLNLKY
-482 DWKFVMFGDI
+482 DWKFVMFGDVA
-492 SEDEKMLER
+492 EDEKTLER
-501 CMKGMEHGILPDTII
+501 CMKGMEHGILPDTIL

-523 SILDDICLSDAVYN
+523 SMLDDLCLSDAVYN
-537 SNILDK
+537 SGILDK
-543 RMPLIT
+543 RIPLVT
-549 SYSASQDKSN
+549 SYNMGSDSKSKAITEEK
-559 LPPQSP
+559 SP
-565 GRPKGDGSATT
+565 GRPKGDGSVTA

>member
-1 MRREQKTMAIET
+1 MAIET
-13 SELSKL
+13 SELNKL
-19 QYESFPEIFSRFR
+19 QYAAFPQIFEKLRTM
-32 RLAAENQG
+32 AAENQG
-40 VPMASI
+40 MPM
-46 TSAFSGI
+46 SAISTAFAGI
-53 NSGRYGMANPY
+53 NAGRYGMANPY

-85 GEMLTKPYES
+85 GEMLTAPYDS

-101 VAHILEYTA
+101 VSHILEYTA
-110 YPLFHIRKVYQEM
+110 YPLFHIRKTYQNL
-123 LTYHSYVIPKLVDSA
+123 LTYHSYVMPRMVSGE
-138 DTKKDEFMREWKLL
+138 DTKKDDFLREWKLT
-152 EKLREAFNPKETAH
+152 EKLREEFKPKENAH

-176 KVFYYPRYGVD
+176 KVFYYPRYSVD

-206 KITGYNSVSKYT
+206 KITGYNNVSKYT

-234 QFGDLFTP
+234 QFGELFLP
-242 YLYDFSSVVQK
+242 YLYDFGSVVQK
-253 PKGVGSTMVFAQKT
+253 PEGTGTSVVFAQKT
-267 RVDMQKFQR
+267 RIDMQKFQR
-276 IQAQGDMPGKPDVY
+276 IQAMGDMPGTPDVY

-300 YLPADEV
+300 YLPVDSV
-307 FTFEADDVSR
+307 FPFEADDVSR

-339 QLELIQNPLVSI
+339 QLELIQNPLVSL
-351 LHGEIPYRDE
+351 LHGEIPYRDDKAASSE
-361 KTATSDDQYRLSN
+361 DQYKLSN
-374 AGRLFF
+374 AGRLLF
-380 EAVWYDMLQAANTSG
+380 EAIWYDMLQANNTSG
-395 IGLFMAPLQSMKLE
+395 IGLYLAPAENMKLE

-457 KFMQTVYRGYE
+457 KFMQTVYRDFE

-492 SEDEKMLER
+492 AEDEKTLER
-501 CMKGMEHGILPDTII
+501 CMKGMEHGILPDTIL

-523 SILDDICLSDAVYN
+523 SMLDDLCLSDAVCN
-537 SNILDK
+537 SGILDK
-543 RMPLIT
+543 RLPLVT
-549 SYSASQDKSN
+549 AYNMKQDSSG

-565 GRPKGDGSATT
+565 GRPKGDGTVTA

>member
-1 MRREQKTMAIET
+1 MAIET
-13 SELSKL
+13 SELNKL
-19 QYESFPEIFSRFR
+19 QYSSFPKIFERFR
-32 RLAAENQG
+32 KMAAENQG
-40 VPMASI
+40 IQMSSI
-46 TSAFSGI
+46 TSAFAGI
-53 NSGRYGMANPY
+53 NSGRYGLANPY

-76 PVNFTKDKV
+76 PADFTKDQV
-85 GEMLTKPYES
+85 AEMLTKPYDS

-123 LTYHSYVIPKLVDSA
+123 LTYHNYVMPKLTDSA

-152 EKLREAFNPKETAH
+152 EKLREEFKPKETAH
-166 QIVGQVGVEG
+166 QIVGQVGIEG
-176 KVFYYPRYGVD
+176 KVFYYPRYSVD

-206 KITGYNSVSKYT
+206 KITGYNNISKYT

-234 QFGDLFTP
+234 QYGDLFTP

-253 PKGVGSTMVFAQKT
+253 PKGTGTSLIFAQKT
-267 RVDMQKFQR
+267 RVDMQQFQR
-276 IQAQGDMPGKPDVY
+276 IQARGDMAGTPDVY

-300 YLPADEV
+300 YLPADAV

-339 QLELIQNPLVSI
+339 QLELIQNPLVSL
-351 LHGEIPYRDE
+351 LHGEIPYRDDKE
-361 KTATSDDQYRLSN
+361 ATAEDKYKLSN
-374 AGRLFF
+374 AGRLLF
-380 EAVWYDMLQAANTSG
+380 EAIWYDMLQTNNTSG
-395 IGLFMAPLQSMKLE
+395 IGLYAAPFANMKLE

-457 KFMQTVYRGYE
+457 KFMQTVYRDYE
-468 RMMNAI
+468 RMMNTI
-474 IKKLNLKY
+474 IKKLSPRY

-501 CMKGMEHGILPDTII
+501 CMNGMEHGILPDTIV

-523 SILDDICLSDAVYN
+523 SILDDMCLSDVVYN
-537 SNILDK
+537 SGILDK
-543 RMPLIT
+543 RIPLVA
-549 SYSASQDKSN
+549 SYNMGSNSKSKATTEAK
-559 LPPQSP
+559 SP
-565 GRPKGDGSATT
+565 GRPKGDGNATT

>member
-1 MRREQKTMAIET
+1 MAIET
-13 SELSKL
+13 SELNKL
-19 QYESFPEIFSRFR
+19 QYAAFPQIFEKLRTM
-32 RLAAENQG
+32 AAENQG
-40 VPMASI
+40 MPM
-46 TSAFSGI
+46 SAISTAFAGI
-53 NSGRYGMANPY
+53 NAGRYGMANPY

-85 GEMLTKPYES
+85 GEMLTAPYDS

-101 VAHILEYTA
+101 VSHILEYTA
-110 YPLFHIRKVYQEM
+110 YPLFHIRKTYQNL
-123 LTYHSYVIPKLVDSA
+123 LTYHSYVMPRMVSGE
-138 DTKKDEFMREWKLL
+138 DTKKDDFLREWKLT
-152 EKLREAFNPKETAH
+152 EKLREEFKPKENAH

-176 KVFYYPRYGVD
+176 KVFYYPRYSVD

-206 KITGYNSVSKYT
+206 KITGYNNVSKYT

-234 QFGDLFTP
+234 QFGELFLP
-242 YLYDFSSVVQK
+242 YLYDFGSVVQK
-253 PKGVGSTMVFAQKT
+253 PEGTGTSVVFAQKT
-267 RVDMQKFQR
+267 RIDMQKFQR
-276 IQAQGDMPGKPDVY
+276 IQAMGDMPGTPDVY

-300 YLPADEV
+300 YLPVDSV
-307 FTFEADDVSR
+307 FPFEADDVSR

-339 QLELIQNPLVSI
+339 QLELIQNPLVSL
-351 LHGEIPYRDE
+351 LHGEIPYRDDKAASSE
-361 KTATSDDQYRLSN
+361 DQYKLSN
-374 AGRLFF
+374 AGRLLF
-380 EAVWYDMLQAANTSG
+380 EAIWYDMMQANNTSG
-395 IGLFMAPLQSMKLE
+395 IGLYAAPFENMKLE

-457 KFMQTVYRGYE
+457 KFMQTVYRDFE

-492 SEDEKMLER
+492 AEDEKTLER
-501 CMKGMEHGILPDTII
+501 CMKGMEHGILPDTIL

-523 SILDDICLSDAVYN
+523 SMLDDLCLSDAVYN
-537 SNILDK
+537 SGILDK
-543 RMPLIT
+543 RLPLVT
-549 SYSASQDKSN
+549 AYNMKQDSSG

-565 GRPKGDGSATT
+565 GRPKGDGNVTA

>member
-1 MRREQKTMAIET
+1 MAIET
-13 SELSKL
+13 SELNKL
-19 QYESFPEIFSRFR
+19 QYAAFPQIFEKLRTM
-32 RLAAENQG
+32 AAENQG
-40 VPMASI
+40 MPM
-46 TSAFSGI
+46 SAISTAFAGI
-53 NSGRYGMANPY
+53 NAGRYGMANPY

-85 GEMLTKPYES
+85 GEMLTAPYDS

-101 VAHILEYTA
+101 VSHILEYTA
-110 YPLFHIRKVYQEM
+110 YPLFHIRKTYQNL
-123 LTYHSYVIPKLVDSA
+123 LTYHSYVMPRMVSGE
-138 DTKKDEFMREWKLL
+138 DTKKDDFLREWKLT
-152 EKLREAFNPKETAH
+152 EKLREEFKPKENAH

-176 KVFYYPRYGVD
+176 KVFYYPRYSVD

-206 KITGYNSVSKYT
+206 KITGYNNVSKYT

-234 QFGDLFTP
+234 QFGELFLP
-242 YLYDFSSVVQK
+242 YLYDFGSVVQK
-253 PKGVGSTMVFAQKT
+253 PEGTGTSVVFAQKT
-267 RVDMQKFQR
+267 RIDMKKFQR
-276 IQAQGDMPGKPDVY
+276 IQAMGDMPGTPDVY

-300 YLPADEV
+300 YLPVDSV
-307 FTFEADDVSR
+307 FPFEADDVSR

-351 LHGEIPYRDE
+351 LHGEIPYRDDKAASSE
-361 KTATSDDQYRLSN
+361 DQYKLSN
-374 AGRLFF
+374 AGRLLF
-380 EAVWYDMLQAANTSG
+380 EAIWYDMMQANNTSG
-395 IGLFMAPLQSMKLE
+395 IGLYAAPFENMKLE

-457 KFMQTVYRGYE
+457 KFMQTVYRDFE

-474 IKKLNLKY
+474 LKKLNLKY
-482 DWKFVMFGDI
+482 DWKFVMFGDVA
-492 SEDEKMLER
+492 EDEKTLER
-501 CMKGMEHGILPDTII
+501 CMKGMEHGILPDTIL

-523 SILDDICLSDAVYN
+523 SMLDDLCLSDAVYN
-537 SNILDK
+537 SGILDK
-543 RMPLIT
+543 RIPLVT
-549 SYSASQDKSN
+549 SYNMGSDSKSKAITEEK
-559 LPPQSP
+559 SP
-565 GRPKGDGSATT
+565 GRPKGDGSVTA

>member
-1 MRREQKTMAIET
+1 MAIET
-13 SELSKL
+13 SELNKL
-19 QYESFPEIFSRFR
+19 QYSSFPKIFERFR
-32 RLAAENQG
+32 KMAAENQG
-40 VPMASI
+40 IPMSSI
-46 TSAFSGI
+46 TSAFAGI
-53 NSGRYGMANPY
+53 NSGRYGLANPY

-76 PVNFTKDKV
+76 PADFTKDQV
-85 GEMLTKPYES
+85 AEMLTKPYDS

-123 LTYHSYVIPKLVDSA
+123 LTYHNYVMPKLTDSA
-138 DTKKDEFMREWKLL
+138 DTKKDEFMREWNLL
-152 EKLREAFNPKETAH
+152 EKLREEFKPKETAH
-166 QIVGQVGVEG
+166 QIVGQVGIEG
-176 KVFYYPRYGVD
+176 KVFYYPRYSVD

-206 KITGYNSVSKYT
+206 KITGYNNISKYT

-234 QFGDLFTP
+234 QYGDLFTP

-253 PKGVGSTMVFAQKT
+253 PKGTGTSLIFAQKT
-267 RVDMQKFQR
+267 RVDMQQFQS
-276 IQAQGDMPGKPDVY
+276 IQARGDMAGTPDVY

-300 YLPADEV
+300 YLPADAV

-317 TAISPFAGLF
+317 TAISPFAALF

-339 QLELIQNPLVSI
+339 QLELIQNPLVSL
-351 LHGEIPYRDE
+351 LHGEIPYRDDKE
-361 KTATSDDQYRLSN
+361 ATAEDKYKLSN
-374 AGRLFF
+374 AGRLLF
-380 EAVWYDMLQAANTSG
+380 EAIWYDMLQTNNTSG
-395 IGLFMAPLQSMKLE
+395 IGLYAAPFENMKLE

-457 KFMQTVYRGYE
+457 KFMQTVYRDYE

-474 IKKLNLKY
+474 IKKLSPRY

-501 CMKGMEHGILPDTII
+501 CMKGMEHGILPDTIV

-523 SILDDICLSDAVYN
+523 SILDDMCLSDIVYN
-537 SNILDK
+537 SGILDK
-543 RMPLIT
+543 RIPLVT
-549 SYSASQDKSN
+549 SYNMAQDKSN

-565 GRPKGDGSATT
+565 GRPKGDGNATT

>member
-1 MRREQKTMAIET
+1 MAIET
-13 SELSKL
+13 SELNKL
-19 QYESFPEIFSRFR
+19 QYAAFPQIFEKLRTM
-32 RLAAENQG
+32 AAENQG
-40 VPMASI
+40 MPM
-46 TSAFSGI
+46 SAISTAFAGI
-53 NSGRYGMANPY
+53 NAGRYGMANPY

-85 GEMLTKPYES
+85 GEMLTAPYDS

-101 VAHILEYTA
+101 VSHILEYTA
-110 YPLFHIRKVYQEM
+110 YPLFHIRKTYQNL
-123 LTYHSYVIPKLVDSA
+123 LTYHSYVMPRMVSGE
-138 DTKKDEFMREWKLL
+138 DTKKDDFLREWKLT
-152 EKLREAFNPKETAH
+152 EKLREEFKPKENAH

-176 KVFYYPRYGVD
+176 KVFYYPRYSVD

-206 KITGYNSVSKYT
+206 KITGYNNVSKYT

-234 QFGDLFTP
+234 QFGELFLP
-242 YLYDFSSVVQK
+242 YLYDFGSVVQK
-253 PKGVGSTMVFAQKT
+253 PEGTGTSVVFAQKT
-267 RVDMQKFQR
+267 RIDMQKFQR
-276 IQAQGDMPGKPDVY
+276 IQAMGDMPGTPDVY

-300 YLPADEV
+300 YLPVDSV
-307 FTFEADDVSR
+307 FPFEADDVSR

-339 QLELIQNPLVSI
+339 QLELIQNPLVSL
-351 LHGEIPYRDE
+351 LHGEIPYRDDKAASSE
-361 KTATSDDQYRLSN
+361 DQYKLSN
-374 AGRLFF
+374 AGRLLF
-380 EAVWYDMLQAANTSG
+380 EAIWYDMLQMNSTSG
-395 IGLFMAPLQSMKLE
+395 IGLYAAPFENMKLE

-457 KFMQTVYRGYE
+457 KFMQTVYRDFE

-482 DWKFVMFGDI
+482 EWKFVMFGDI
-492 SEDEKMLER
+492 AEDEKTLER
-501 CMKGMEHGILPDTII
+501 CMKGMEHGILPDTIL

-523 SILDDICLSDAVYN
+523 SMLDDMCLSDIVYN
-537 SNILDK
+537 SGILDK
-543 RMPLIT
+543 RIPLVT
-549 SYSASQDKSN
+549 SYNMAQDKSN

-565 GRPKGDGSATT
+565 GRPKGDGNVTA

>member
-1 MRREQKTMAIET
+1 MAIET
-13 SELSKL
+13 SELNKL
-19 QYESFPEIFSRFR
+19 QYAAFPQIFEKLRTM
-32 RLAAENQG
+32 AAENQG
-40 VPMASI
+40 MPM
-46 TSAFSGI
+46 SAISTAFAGI
-53 NSGRYGMANPY
+53 NAGRYGMANPY

-85 GEMLTKPYES
+85 GEMLTAPYDS

-101 VAHILEYTA
+101 VSHILEYTA
-110 YPLFHIRKVYQEM
+110 YPLFHIRKTYQNL
-123 LTYHSYVIPKLVDSA
+123 LTYHSYVMPRMVSGE
-138 DTKKDEFMREWKLL
+138 DTKKDDFLREWKLT
-152 EKLREAFNPKETAH
+152 EKLREEFKPKENAH

-176 KVFYYPRYGVD
+176 KVFYYPRYSVD

-206 KITGYNSVSKYT
+206 KITGYNNVSKYT

-234 QFGDLFTP
+234 QFGELFLP
-242 YLYDFSSVVQK
+242 YLYDFGSVVQK
-253 PKGVGSTMVFAQKT
+253 PEGTGTSVVFAQKT
-267 RVDMQKFQR
+267 RIDMQKFQR
-276 IQAQGDMPGKPDVY
+276 IQAMGDMPGTPDVY

-300 YLPADEV
+300 YLPVDSV
-307 FTFEADDVSR
+307 FPFEADDVSR

-351 LHGEIPYRDE
+351 LHGEIPYRDDKAASSE
-361 KTATSDDQYRLSN
+361 DQYKLSN
-374 AGRLFF
+374 AGRLLF
-380 EAVWYDMLQAANTSG
+380 EAIWYDMMQANNTSG
-395 IGLFMAPLQSMKLE
+395 IGLYAAPFENMKLE

-457 KFMQTVYRGYE
+457 KFMQTVYRDFE

-482 DWKFVMFGDI
+482 EWKFVMFGDI
-492 SEDEKMLER
+492 AEDEKTLER
-501 CMKGMEHGILPDTII
+501 CMNGMEHGILPDTIL

-523 SILDDICLSDAVYN
+523 SMLDDLCLSDAVYN
-537 SNILDK
+537 SGILDK
-543 RMPLIT
+543 RIPLVT
-549 SYSASQDKSN
+549 AYNMKQDSSG

-565 GRPKGDGSATT
+565 GRPKGDGSVTA

>member
-1 MRREQKTMAIET
+1 MAIET
-13 SELSKL
+13 SELNKL
-19 QYESFPEIFSRFR
+19 QYAAFPQIFEKLRTM
-32 RLAAENQG
+32 AAENQG
-40 VPMASI
+40 MPM
-46 TSAFSGI
+46 SAISTAFAGI
-53 NSGRYGMANPY
+53 NAGRYGMANPY

-85 GEMLTKPYES
+85 GEMLTAPYDS

-101 VAHILEYTA
+101 VSHILEYTA
-110 YPLFHIRKVYQEM
+110 YPLFHIRKTYQNL
-123 LTYHSYVIPKLVDSA
+123 LTYHSYVMPRMVSGE
-138 DTKKDEFMREWKLL
+138 DTKKDDFLREWKLT
-152 EKLREAFNPKETAH
+152 EKLREEFKPKENAH

-176 KVFYYPRYGVD
+176 KVFYYPRYSVD

-206 KITGYNSVSKYT
+206 KITGYNNVSKYT

-234 QFGDLFTP
+234 QFGELFLP
-242 YLYDFSSVVQK
+242 YLYDFGSVVQK
-253 PKGVGSTMVFAQKT
+253 PEGTGTSVVFAQKT
-267 RVDMQKFQR
+267 RIDMQKFQR
-276 IQAQGDMPGKPDVY
+276 IQAMGDMPGTPDVY

-300 YLPADEV
+300 YLPVDSV
-307 FTFEADDVSR
+307 FPFEADDVSR

-339 QLELIQNPLVSI
+339 QLELIQNPLVSL
-351 LHGEIPYRDE
+351 LHGEIPYRDDKAASSE
-361 KTATSDDQYRLSN
+361 DQYKLSN
-374 AGRLFF
+374 AGRLLF
-380 EAVWYDMLQAANTSG
+380 EAIWYDMLQMNSTSG
-395 IGLFMAPLQSMKLE
+395 IGLYAAPFENMKLE

-457 KFMQTVYRGYE
+457 KFMQTVYRDFE

-492 SEDEKMLER
+492 AEDEKTLER
-501 CMKGMEHGILPDTII
+501 CMNGMEHGILPDTIL

-523 SILDDICLSDAVYN
+523 SMLDDLCLSDAVCN
-537 SNILDK
+537 SGILDK
-543 RMPLIT
+543 RLPLVT
-549 SYSASQDKSN
+549 AYNMKQDSSG

-565 GRPKGDGSATT
+565 GRPKGDGNVTA

>member
-1 MRREQKTMAIET
+1 MAIET
-13 SELSKL
+13 SELNKL
-19 QYESFPEIFSRFR
+19 QYAAFPQIFEKLRTM
-32 RLAAENQG
+32 AAENQG
-40 VPMASI
+40 MPM
-46 TSAFSGI
+46 SAISTAFAGI
-53 NSGRYGMANPY
+53 NAGRYGMANPY

-85 GEMLTKPYES
+85 GEMLTAPYDS

-101 VAHILEYTA
+101 VSHILEYTA
-110 YPLFHIRKVYQEM
+110 YPLFHIRKTYQNL
-123 LTYHSYVIPKLVDSA
+123 LTYHSYVMPRMVSGE
-138 DTKKDEFMREWKLL
+138 DTKKDDFLREWKLT
-152 EKLREAFNPKETAH
+152 EKLREEFKPKENAH

-176 KVFYYPRYGVD
+176 KVFYYPRYSVD

-206 KITGYNSVSKYT
+206 KITGYNNVSKYT

-234 QFGDLFTP
+234 QFGELFLP
-242 YLYDFSSVVQK
+242 YLYDFGSVVQK
-253 PKGVGSTMVFAQKT
+253 PEGTGTSVVFAQKT
-267 RVDMQKFQR
+267 RIDMQKFQR
-276 IQAQGDMPGKPDVY
+276 IQAMGDMPGTPDVY

-300 YLPADEV
+300 YLPVDSV
-307 FTFEADDVSR
+307 FPFEADDVSR

-339 QLELIQNPLVSI
+339 QLELIQNPLVSL
-351 LHGEIPYRDE
+351 LHGEIPYRDDKAASSE
-361 KTATSDDQYRLSN
+361 DQYKLSN
-374 AGRLFF
+374 AGRLLF
-380 EAVWYDMLQAANTSG
+380 EAIWYDMLQANNTSG
-395 IGLFMAPLQSMKLE
+395 IGLYLAPAENMKLE

-457 KFMQTVYRGYE
+457 KFMQTVYRDFE

-492 SEDEKMLER
+492 AEDEKTLER
-501 CMKGMEHGILPDTII
+501 CMKGMEHGILPDTIL

-523 SILDDICLSDAVYN
+523 SMLDDMCLSDVVYN
-537 SNILDK
+537 SGILDK
-543 RMPLIT
+543 RIPLVT
-549 SYSASQDKSN
+549 SYNMAQDKSN

-565 GRPKGDGSATT
+565 GRPKGDGNVTA

>member
-1 MRREQKTMAIET
+1 MAIET
-13 SELSKL
+13 SELNKL
-19 QYESFPEIFSRFR
+19 QYAAFPQIFEKLRTM
-32 RLAAENQG
+32 AAENQG
-40 VPMASI
+40 MPM
-46 TSAFSGI
+46 SAISTAFAGI
-53 NSGRYGMANPY
+53 NAGRYGMANPY

-85 GEMLTKPYES
+85 GEMLTAPYDS

-101 VAHILEYTA
+101 VSHILEYTA
-110 YPLFHIRKVYQEM
+110 YPLFHIRKTYQNL
-123 LTYHSYVIPKLVDSA
+123 LTYHSYVMPRMVSGE
-138 DTKKDEFMREWKLL
+138 DTKKDDFLREWKLT
-152 EKLREAFNPKETAH
+152 EKLREEFKPKENAH

-176 KVFYYPRYGVD
+176 KVFYYPRYSVD

-206 KITGYNSVSKYT
+206 KITGYNNVSKYT

-234 QFGDLFTP
+234 QFGELFLP
-242 YLYDFSSVVQK
+242 YLYDFGSVVQK
-253 PKGVGSTMVFAQKT
+253 PEGTGTSVVFAQKT
-267 RVDMQKFQR
+267 RIDMQKFQR
-276 IQAQGDMPGKPDVY
+276 IQAMGDMPGTPDVY

-300 YLPADEV
+300 YLPVDSV
-307 FTFEADDVSR
+307 FPFEADDVSR

-339 QLELIQNPLVSI
+339 QLELIQNPLVSL
-351 LHGEIPYRDE
+351 LHGEIPYRDDKAASSE
-361 KTATSDDQYRLSN
+361 DQYKLSN
-374 AGRLFF
+374 AGRLLF
-380 EAVWYDMLQAANTSG
+380 EAIWYDMLQANNTSG
-395 IGLFMAPLQSMKLE
+395 IGLYLAPAENMKLE

-447 TAQISLQIES
+447 MAQISLQIES
-457 KFMQTVYRGYE
+457 KFMQTVYRDFE

-492 SEDEKMLER
+492 AEDEKTLER
-501 CMKGMEHGILPDTII
+501 CMNGMEHGILPDTIL

-523 SILDDICLSDAVYN
+523 SMLDDLCLSDAVFN
-537 SNILDK
+537 SGILDK
-543 RMPLIT
+543 RLPLVT
-549 SYSASQDKSN
+549 AYNMKQDSSG

-565 GRPKGDGSATT
+565 GRPKGDGNVTA

>member
-1 MRREQKTMAIET
+1 MAIET

-19 QYESFPEIFSRFR
+19 QYESFPEIFNRFR
-32 RLAAENQG
+32 QLAAENQG
-40 VPMASI
+40 MPMSAI

-110 YPLFHIRKVYQEM
+110 YPLFHIRKVYQDM
-123 LTYHSYVIPKLVDSA
+123 LTYHSYVMPKMVDSA

-152 EKLREAFNPKETAH
+152 EKLREEFKPKETAH

-176 KVFYYPRYGVD
+176 KVFYYPRYSVD

-242 YLYDFSSVVQK
+242 YLYDFSSVVQR

-267 RVDMQKFQR
+267 RIDMQKFQL
-276 IQAQGDMPGKPDVY
+276 IQAQGDMPGQPDVY

-339 QLELIQNPLVSI
+339 QLELIQNPLVSL

-361 KTATSDDQYRLSN
+361 KTAAGDDQYRLSN

-380 EAVWYDMLQAANTSG
+380 ETVWYDMLQSNNTSG
-395 IGLFMAPLQSMKLE
+395 IGLYLAPAANLKLE

-474 IKKLNLKY
+474 IKKLNPRY
-482 DWKFVMFGDI
+482 EWKFVMFGDI
-492 SEDEKMLER
+492 SEDEKMLDR

-523 SILDDICLSDAVYN
+523 SILDDMCLSDAVYN
-537 SNILDK
+537 SGILDK
-543 RMPLIT
+543 RIPLIT
-549 SYSASQDKSN
+549 SYSASQDKSK

>member
-1 MRREQKTMAIET
+1 MAIET
-13 SELSKL
+13 SELNKL
-19 QYESFPEIFSRFR
+19 QYAAFPQIFEKLRTM
-32 RLAAENQG
+32 AAENQG
-40 VPMASI
+40 MPM
-46 TSAFSGI
+46 SAISTAFAGI
-53 NSGRYGMANPY
+53 NAGRYGMANPY

-85 GEMLTKPYES
+85 GEMLTAPYDS

-101 VAHILEYTA
+101 VSHILEYTA
-110 YPLFHIRKVYQEM
+110 YPLFHIRKTYQNL
-123 LTYHSYVIPKLVDSA
+123 LTYHSYVMPRMVSGE
-138 DTKKDEFMREWKLL
+138 DTKKDDFLREWKLT
-152 EKLREAFNPKETAH
+152 EKLREEFKPKENAH

-176 KVFYYPRYGVD
+176 KVFYYPRYSVD

-206 KITGYNSVSKYT
+206 KITGYNNVSKYT

-234 QFGDLFTP
+234 QFGELFLP
-242 YLYDFSSVVQK
+242 YLYDFGSVVQK
-253 PKGVGSTMVFAQKT
+253 PEGTGTSVVFAQKT
-267 RVDMQKFQR
+267 RIDMQKFQR
-276 IQAQGDMPGKPDVY
+276 IQAMGDMPGTPDVY

-300 YLPADEV
+300 YLPVDSV
-307 FTFEADDVSR
+307 FPFEADDVSR

-339 QLELIQNPLVSI
+339 QLELIQNPLVSL
-351 LHGEIPYRDE
+351 LHGEIPYRDDKAASSE
-361 KTATSDDQYRLSN
+361 DQYKLSN
-374 AGRLFF
+374 AGRLLF
-380 EAVWYDMLQAANTSG
+380 EAIWYDMLQANNTSG
-395 IGLFMAPLQSMKLE
+395 IGLYLAPAENMKLE

-457 KFMQTVYRGYE
+457 KFMQTVYRDFE

-482 DWKFVMFGDI
+482 EWKFVMFGDI
-492 SEDEKMLER
+492 AEDEKTLER
-501 CMKGMEHGILPDTII
+501 CMNGMEHGILPDTIL

-523 SILDDICLSDAVYN
+523 SMLDDLCLSDAVYN
-537 SNILDK
+537 SGILDK
-543 RMPLIT
+543 RLPLVT
-549 SYSASQDKSN
+549 AYNMKQDSSG

-565 GRPKGDGSATT
+565 GRPKGDGNVTA

>member
-1 MRREQKTMAIET
+1 MAIET
-13 SELSKL
+13 SELNKL
-19 QYESFPEIFSRFR
+19 QYAAFPQIFEKLRTM
-32 RLAAENQG
+32 AAENQG
-40 VPMASI
+40 MPM
-46 TSAFSGI
+46 SAISTAFAGI
-53 NSGRYGMANPY
+53 NAGRYGMANPY

-85 GEMLTKPYES
+85 GDMLTAPYDS

-101 VAHILEYTA
+101 VSHILEYTA
-110 YPLFHIRKVYQEM
+110 YPLFHIRKTYQNL
-123 LTYHSYVIPKLVDSA
+123 LTYHSYVMPRMVSGE
-138 DTKKDEFMREWKLL
+138 DTKKDDFLREWKLT
-152 EKLREAFNPKETAH
+152 EKLREEFKPKENAH

-176 KVFYYPRYGVD
+176 KVFYYPRYSVD

-206 KITGYNSVSKYT
+206 KITGYNNVSKYT

-234 QFGDLFTP
+234 QFGELFLP
-242 YLYDFSSVVQK
+242 YLYDFGSVVQK
-253 PKGVGSTMVFAQKT
+253 PEGTGTSVVFAQKT
-267 RVDMQKFQR
+267 RIDMQKFQR
-276 IQAQGDMPGKPDVY
+276 IQAMGDMPGTPDVY

-300 YLPADEV
+300 YLPVDSV
-307 FTFEADDVSR
+307 FPFEADDVSR

-339 QLELIQNPLVSI
+339 QLELIQNPLVSL
-351 LHGEIPYRDE
+351 LHGEIPYRDDKAASSE
-361 KTATSDDQYRLSN
+361 DQYKLSN
-374 AGRLFF
+374 AGRLLF
-380 EAVWYDMLQAANTSG
+380 EAIWYDMLQANNTSG
-395 IGLFMAPLQSMKLE
+395 IGLYAAPFENMKLE

-457 KFMQTVYRGYE
+457 KFMQTVYRDFE

-492 SEDEKMLER
+492 AEDEKTLER
-501 CMKGMEHGILPDTII
+501 CMNGMEHGILPDTIL

-523 SILDDICLSDAVYN
+523 SMLDDLCLSDAVFN
-537 SNILDK
+537 SGILDK
-543 RMPLIT
+543 RLPLVT
-549 SYSASQDKSN
+549 AYNMKQDSSG

-565 GRPKGDGSATT
+565 GRPKGDGNVTA

>member
-1 MRREQKTMAIET
+1 MAIET
-13 SELSKL
+13 SELNKL
-19 QYESFPEIFSRFR
+19 QYSSFPNIFDRFR
-32 RLAAENQG
+32 KMAAENQG
-40 VPMASI
+40 IPMSSI
-46 TSAFSGI
+46 TSAFAGI
-53 NSGRYGMANPY
+53 NSGRYGLANPY

-76 PVNFTKDKV
+76 PADFTKDQV
-85 GEMLTKPYES
+85 AEMLTKPYDS

-123 LTYHSYVIPKLVDSA
+123 LTYHSYVMPKLTDSA

-152 EKLREAFNPKETAH
+152 EKLREEFKPKENAH

-176 KVFYYPRYGVD
+176 KVFYYPRYSVD

-206 KITGYNSVSKYT
+206 KITGYNNISKYT

-234 QFGDLFTP
+234 QYGDLFTP

-253 PKGVGSTMVFAQKT
+253 PKGTGTNLIFAQKT
-267 RVDMQKFQR
+267 RVDMQKFQN
-276 IQAQGDMPGKPDVY
+276 IQARGDMAGTPDVY

-300 YLPADEV
+300 YLPADAV

-339 QLELIQNPLVSI
+339 QLELIQNPLVSL
-351 LHGEIPYRDE
+351 LHGEIPYRDD
-361 KTATSDDQYRLSN
+361 KNATAEDQYKLSN
-374 AGRLFF
+374 AGRLLF
-380 EAVWYDMLQAANTSG
+380 EAIWYDMLQINNTSG
-395 IGLFMAPLQSMKLE
+395 IGLYAAPFANMKLE

-457 KFMQTVYRGYE
+457 KFMQTVYRDYE

-474 IKKLNLKY
+474 IKKLGPRY
-482 DWKFVMFGDI
+482 EWKFVMFGDL
-492 SEDEKMLER
+492 SEDEKMMER

-537 SNILDK
+537 SGILDK
-543 RMPLIT
+543 RIPLVT
-549 SYSASQDKSN
+549 SYNMKQESSG

-565 GRPKGDGSATT
+565 GRPKGDGNVTT

>member
-1 MRREQKTMAIET
+1 MAIET
-13 SELSKL
+13 SELNKL
-19 QYESFPEIFSRFR
+19 QYAAFPQIFEKLRTM
-32 RLAAENQG
+32 AAENQG
-40 VPMASI
+40 MPM
-46 TSAFSGI
+46 SAISTAFAGI
-53 NSGRYGMANPY
+53 NAGRYGMANPY

-85 GEMLTKPYES
+85 GEMLTAPYDS

-101 VAHILEYTA
+101 VSHILEYTA
-110 YPLFHIRKVYQEM
+110 YPLFHIRKTYQNL
-123 LTYHSYVIPKLVDSA
+123 LTYHSYVMPRMVSGE
-138 DTKKDEFMREWKLL
+138 DTKKDDFLREWKLT
-152 EKLREAFNPKETAH
+152 EKLREEFKPKENAH

-176 KVFYYPRYGVD
+176 KVFYYPRYSVD

-206 KITGYNSVSKYT
+206 KITGYNNVSKYT

-234 QFGDLFTP
+234 QFGELFLP
-242 YLYDFSSVVQK
+242 YLYDFGSVVQK
-253 PKGVGSTMVFAQKT
+253 PEGTGTSVAFAQKT
-267 RVDMQKFQR
+267 RIDMQKFQR
-276 IQAQGDMPGKPDVY
+276 IQAMGDMPGTPDVY

-300 YLPADEV
+300 YLPVDSV
-307 FTFEADDVSR
+307 FPFEADDVSR

-351 LHGEIPYRDE
+351 LHGEIPYRDDKAASSE
-361 KTATSDDQYRLSN
+361 DQYKLSN
-374 AGRLFF
+374 AGRLLF
-380 EAVWYDMLQAANTSG
+380 EAIWYDMMQANNTSG
-395 IGLFMAPLQSMKLE
+395 IGLYAAPFENMKLE

-457 KFMQTVYRGYE
+457 KFMQTVYRDFE

-482 DWKFVMFGDI
+482 DWKFVMFGDVA
-492 SEDEKMLER
+492 EDEKTLER
-501 CMKGMEHGILPDTII
+501 CMKGMEHGILPDTIL

-523 SILDDICLSDAVYN
+523 SMLDDLCLSDAVFN
-537 SNILDK
+537 SGILDK
-543 RMPLIT
+543 RLPLVT
-549 SYSASQDKSN
+549 AYNMKQDSSG

-565 GRPKGDGSATT
+565 GRPKGDGNVTA

>member
-1 MRREQKTMAIET
+1 MAIET
-13 SELSKL
+13 SELNKL
-19 QYESFPEIFSRFR
+19 QYAAFPQIFEKLRTM
-32 RLAAENQG
+32 AAENQG
-40 VPMASI
+40 MPM
-46 TSAFSGI
+46 SAISTAFAGI
-53 NSGRYGMANPY
+53 NAGRYGMANPY

-85 GEMLTKPYES
+85 GEMLTAPYDS

-101 VAHILEYTA
+101 VSHILEYTA
-110 YPLFHIRKVYQEM
+110 YPLFHIRKTYQNL
-123 LTYHSYVIPKLVDSA
+123 LTYHSYVMPRMVSGE
-138 DTKKDEFMREWKLL
+138 DTKKDDFLREWKLT
-152 EKLREAFNPKETAH
+152 EKLREEFKPKENAH

-176 KVFYYPRYGVD
+176 KVFYYPRYSVD

-206 KITGYNSVSKYT
+206 KITGYNNVSKYT

-234 QFGDLFTP
+234 QFGDLFLP
-242 YLYDFSSVVQK
+242 YLYDFGSVVQK
-253 PKGVGSTMVFAQKT
+253 PEGTGTSVVFAQKT
-267 RVDMQKFQR
+267 RIDMQKFQR
-276 IQAQGDMPGKPDVY
+276 IQAMGEMPGTPDVY

-300 YLPADEV
+300 YLPVDSV
-307 FTFEADDVSR
+307 FPFEADDVSR

-351 LHGEIPYRDE
+351 LHGEIPYRDDKAASSE
-361 KTATSDDQYRLSN
+361 DQYKLSN
-374 AGRLFF
+374 AGRLLF
-380 EAVWYDMLQAANTSG
+380 EAIWYDMMQANNTSG
-395 IGLFMAPLQSMKLE
+395 IGLYAAPFENMKLE

-457 KFMQTVYRGYE
+457 KFMQTVYRDFE

-492 SEDEKMLER
+492 AEDEKTLER
-501 CMKGMEHGILPDTII
+501 CMNGMEHGILPDTIL

-523 SILDDICLSDAVYN
+523 SMLDDLCLSDAVYN
-537 SNILDK
+537 SGILDK
-543 RMPLIT
+543 RLPLVT
-549 SYSASQDKSN
+549 AYNMKQDSSG

-565 GRPKGDGSATT
+565 GRPKGDGNVTA

>member
-1 MRREQKTMAIET
+1 MAIET
-13 SELSKL
+13 SELNKL
-19 QYESFPEIFSRFR
+19 QYAAFPQIFEKLRTM
-32 RLAAENQG
+32 AAENQG
-40 VPMASI
+40 MPM
-46 TSAFSGI
+46 SAISTAFAGI
-53 NSGRYGMANPY
+53 NAGRYGMANPY

-85 GEMLTKPYES
+85 GEMLTAPYDS

-101 VAHILEYTA
+101 VSHILEYTA
-110 YPLFHIRKVYQEM
+110 YPLFHIRKTYQNL
-123 LTYHSYVIPKLVDSA
+123 LTYHSYVMPRMVSGE
-138 DTKKDEFMREWKLL
+138 DTKKDDFLREWKLT
-152 EKLREAFNPKETAH
+152 EKLREEFKPKENAH

-176 KVFYYPRYGVD
+176 KVFYYPRYSVD

-206 KITGYNSVSKYT
+206 KITGYNNVSKYT

-234 QFGDLFTP
+234 QFGELFLP
-242 YLYDFSSVVQK
+242 YLYDFGSVVQK
-253 PKGVGSTMVFAQKT
+253 PEGTGTSVVFAQKT
-267 RVDMQKFQR
+267 RIDMQKFQR
-276 IQAQGDMPGKPDVY
+276 IQAMGDMPGTPDVY

-300 YLPADEV
+300 YLPVDSV
-307 FTFEADDVSR
+307 FPFEADDVSR

-351 LHGEIPYRDE
+351 LHGEIPYRDDKAASSE
-361 KTATSDDQYRLSN
+361 DQYKLSN
-374 AGRLFF
+374 AGRLLF
-380 EAVWYDMLQAANTSG
+380 EAIWYDMMQANNTSG
-395 IGLFMAPLQSMKLE
+395 IGLYAAPFENMKLE

-457 KFMQTVYRGYE
+457 KFMQTVYRDFE

-492 SEDEKMLER
+492 AEDEKTLER
-501 CMKGMEHGILPDTII
+501 CMNGMEHGILPDTIL

-523 SILDDICLSDAVYN
+523 SMLDDLCLSDAVCN
-537 SNILDK
+537 SGILDK
-543 RMPLIT
+543 RLPLVT
-549 SYSASQDKSN
+549 AYNMKQDSSG

-565 GRPKGDGSATT
+565 GRPKGDGNVTA